1 MNNPVICYDFNRN
14 YDEREGVII
23 MDELDIRILRLL
35 KENAKTPASDISNQ
49 INLSVSA
56 VGERIKKL
64 EKSGIVKQY
73 TTILNPNALKKD
85 LTALM
90 FISLERPQVS
100 EAFLEYVQLEEEI
113 MDCYY
118 LAGDYDYMIKI
129 ATENTSSLER
139 LLNRIKS
146 ISGIIKTN
154 TIVVLATEKESYS
167 VPI

>member
-1 MNNPVICYDFNRN
+1 
-14 YDEREGVII
+14 
-23 MDELDIRILRLL
+23 MDELDVAILRLL
-35 KENAKTPASDISNQ
+35 KENAKIPASEISNQ

-56 VGERIKKL
+56 VGERLKKL
-64 EKSGIVKQY
+64 EKSGVILQY
-73 TTILNPNALKKD
+73 TTILNPTILKKD

-100 EAFLEYVQLEEEI
+100 EAFLKFVKLEEEI
-113 MDCYY
+113 MDCFY

-129 ATENTSSLER
+129 ATENTRSLER

-146 ISGIIKTN
+146 VSGIIKTN
-154 TIVVLATEKESYS
+154 TIVVLATEKESFS

>member
-1 MNNPVICYDFNRN
+1 M
-14 YDEREGVII
+14 EREGVITI
-23 MDELDIRILRLL
+23 DELDIKILRLL
-35 KENAKTPASDISNQ
+35 KENAKIPASEISNQ

-56 VGERIKKL
+56 VGERLKKL
-64 EKSGIVKQY
+64 EKSGVVKQY
-73 TTILNPNALKKD
+73 TTILNPNLLKKD

-100 EAFLEYVQLEEEI
+100 EAFLKYVKQEEEI

-118 LAGDYDYMIKI
+118 LAGDYDYMVKI
-129 ATENTSSLER
+129 ATENTTSLER

-154 TIVVLATEKESYS
+154 TIVVLGTEKESYS
-167 VPI
+167 VSI

>member
-1 MNNPVICYDFNRN
+1 M
-14 YDEREGVII
+14 
-23 MDELDIRILRLL
+23 
-35 KENAKTPASDISNQ
+35 
-49 INLSVSA
+49 
-56 VGERIKKL
+56 
-64 EKSGIVKQY
+64 
-73 TTILNPNALKKD
+73 LKKD

-100 EAFLEYVQLEEEI
+100 EAFLKYVKQEEEI

-129 ATENTSSLER
+129 ATENTTSLER

>member
-1 MNNPVICYDFNRN
+1 MIRFQYKIRM
-14 YDEREGVII
+14 EREGVITI
-23 MDELDIRILRLL
+23 DELDIKILRLL
-35 KENAKTPASDISNQ
+35 KENAKIPASEISNQ

-56 VGERIKKL
+56 VGERLKKL
-64 EKSGIVKQY
+64 EKSGVVKQY
-73 TTILNPNALKKD
+73 TTILNPNLLKKD

-100 EAFLEYVQLEEEI
+100 EAFLKYVKQEEEI

-129 ATENTSSLER
+129 ATENTTSLER

>member
-1 MNNPVICYDFNRN
+1 
-14 YDEREGVII
+14 
-23 MDELDIRILRLL
+23 MDELDIDILRLL
-35 KENAKTPASDISNQ
+35 KENAKIPASEISNH

-56 VGERIKKL
+56 VGERLKKL
-64 EKSGIVKQY
+64 EKSGVIKQY
-73 TTILNPNALKKD
+73 TTILNPNVLKKD

-100 EAFLEYVQLEEEI
+100 EEFLKYVQLEEEI

-129 ATENTSSLER
+129 ATENTRSLER

>member
-1 MNNPVICYDFNRN
+1 
-14 YDEREGVII
+14 
-23 MDELDIRILRLL
+23 MDELDINILRLL
-35 KENAKTPASDISNQ
+35 KENAKIPASEISNQ

-56 VGERIKKL
+56 VGERLKKL
-64 EKSGIVKQY
+64 EKSGVIKQY
-73 TTILNPNALKKD
+73 ATILNPNMLKKD

-100 EAFLEYVQLEEEI
+100 EQFLKYVQLENEI

-118 LAGDYDYMIKI
+118 LAGDYDYLIKI
-129 ATENTSSLER
+129 ATENTSSLEK

-154 TIVVLATEKESYS
+154 TTVVLKTEKESYS
-167 VPI
+167 IPI

>member
-1 MNNPVICYDFNRN
+1 
-14 YDEREGVII
+14 
-23 MDELDIRILRLL
+23 MDELDINILKLL
-35 KENAKTPASDISNQ
+35 KENAKIPASEISNH

-56 VGERIKKL
+56 VGERLKKL
-64 EKSGIVKQY
+64 EKSGVIKQY
-73 TTILNPNALKKD
+73 TTILNPNMLKKD

-100 EAFLEYVQLEEEI
+100 EDFLKYVQLEEEI
-113 MDCYY
+113 MDCFY

-129 ATENTSSLER
+129 ATENTRSLER

>member
-1 MNNPVICYDFNRN
+1 
-14 YDEREGVII
+14 
-23 MDELDIRILRLL
+23 MDELDINILRLL
-35 KENAKTPASDISNQ
+35 KENAKIPASEISNQ

-56 VGERIKKL
+56 VGERLKKL
-64 EKSGIVKQY
+64 EKSGVIKQY
-73 TTILNPNALKKD
+73 TTILNPNMLKKD

-100 EAFLEYVQLEEEI
+100 EQFLKYVQLENEI

-118 LAGDYDYMIKI
+118 LAGDYDYLIKI
-129 ATENTSSLER
+129 ATENTSSLEK

-154 TIVVLATEKESYS
+154 TTVVLKTEKESYS
-167 VPI
+167 IPI

>member
-1 MNNPVICYDFNRN
+1 MIRFQYKLRM
-14 YDEREGVII
+14 EREGVITI
-23 MDELDIRILRLL
+23 DDLDIKILRLL
-35 KENAKTPASDISNQ
+35 KENAKIPASEISNQ

-56 VGERIKKL
+56 VGERLKKL
-64 EKSGIVKQY
+64 EKSGVVKQY
-73 TTILNPNALKKD
+73 TTILNPNLLKKD

-100 EAFLEYVQLEEEI
+100 EAFLKYVKQEEEI

-129 ATENTSSLER
+129 ATENTTSLER

>member
-1 MNNPVICYDFNRN
+1 MIRFQYKIRM
-14 YDEREGVII
+14 EREGVITI
-23 MDELDIRILRLL
+23 DELDIKILRLL
-35 KENAKTPASDISNQ
+35 KENAKIPASEISNQ

-56 VGERIKKL
+56 VGERLKKL
-64 EKSGIVKQY
+64 EKSGVVKQY
-73 TTILNPNALKKD
+73 TTILNPNLLKKD

-100 EAFLEYVQLEEEI
+100 EAFLKYVKQEEEI

-118 LAGDYDYMIKI
+118 LAGDYDYMVKI
-129 ATENTSSLER
+129 ATENTTSLER

-154 TIVVLATEKESYS
+154 TIVVLGTEKESYS
-167 VPI
+167 VSI